1 MTGPGPAV
9 RATYVQREQHR
20 HENGRWEA
28 SAVLEGPSLPRRRLW
43 FQVGLP
49 AGWRLTESSD
59 PFLPIP
65 LFTAMRRGGPLRV
78 EGEISPSLL
87 ANLEEFQAVYT
98 RWHPG
103 RFRRVEIMPAQEREQ
118 PVGEEGAL
126 VPFSGGVDSAFTVF
140 RHATGRA
147 GRQEQTLRAAF
158 MVHGF
163 DIPLDEPDGF
173 AAAASKAEATLE
185 TLGLPLLHMA
195 SNLWEIEH
203 AWDTVVGAAIGSCLM
218 LLQPNARVG
227 LIPASVPYD
236 IRIELGP
243 NPLTDPLLSSSALRI
258 VHDGAGFTRPQKIEE
273 IARWPAAI
281 ENLRVCWAGE
291 VRDGN
296 CGHCKK
302 CIATILAF
310 RAAGLPFPECF
321 PSDVTDAQLRKLG
334 RAHPLASWD
343 PPQILEAASARGIAE
358 RWVKVTAGLQRRSRR
373 KYYRALL
380 ADYLRRR
387 ARAVISRP

>member
-1 MTGPGPAV
+1 V
-9 RATYVQREQHR
+9 RRDEPRV
-20 HENGRWEA
+20 ENGWAEA
-28 SAVLEGPSLPRRRLW
+28 AAVLEGPGLPRRRLW
-43 FQVGLP
+43 YQVRLP
-49 AGWRLTESSD
+49 EGWRLSEASD

-65 LFTAMRRGGPLRV
+65 LFTAMRRGGPLHV
-78 EGEISPSLL
+78 EGEVSPSLL

-103 RFRRVEIMPAQEREQ
+103 RFRQVEISAEHEREQ
-118 PVGEEGAL
+118 PLGPEGAVL
-126 VPFSGGVDSAFTVF
+126 PFSGGVDSAFTVL
-140 RHATGRA
+140 RHTTGRA
-147 GRQEQTLRAAF
+147 GRQTQALRAAF

-163 DIPLDEPDGF
+163 DIYLEEPDVF
-173 AAAASKAEATLE
+173 AAAADKAEATLE
-185 TLGLPLLHMA
+185 TVGLPLIHMT
-195 SNLWEIEH
+195 SNLWQVEH

-227 LIPASVPYD
+227 LIPSSVPYD

-243 NPLTDPLLSSSALRI
+243 NPLTDPLLSSNAFRI

-273 IARWPAAI
+273 IARWPSAI

-291 VRDGN
+291 QHDRN

-310 RAAGLPFPECF
+310 RSVGLPLPECF
-321 PSDVTDAQLRKLG
+321 PADVTDAQLRKLG

-343 PPQILEAASARGIAE
+343 PPQILEAAAARGITD
-358 RWVKVTAGLQRRSRR
+358 RWVGVTASLQRRSRR
-373 KYYRALL
+373 KYYGSVL
-380 ADYLRRR
+380 ADHLRRR
-387 ARAVISRP
+387 ARAAHRAR